1 MKREGEEREEK
12 MDERRRRGEKRENG
26 RMGEGFLLSP
36 GECGRG
42 EGEERRESK
51 SR

>member
-26 RMGEGFLLSP
+26 TDGGRFSSLS
-36 GECGRG
+36 
-42 EGEERRESK
+42 RRVW
-51 SR
+51 